1 MVLYFPISLVTTNAS
16 TNNNLVTDRVFL
28 RKTFLRGK
36 IEIAEFPKGLYFAV
50 VFWLEKIFIVMK
62 IFFGFS
68 WNFSVSLHWKRKKY
82 NVPIP
87 FSPYGD
93 TSAYPLHTW
102 NVLLNLTVYFK
113 GIEEK
118 CSKQSFYFFKKIKS
132 QNFQKFFRVF
142 TKELCGIQIPS
153 KDCGHDDKNNES
165 GC

>member
-16 TNNNLVTDRVFL
+16 TNNNLDTDRVFL

-36 IEIAEFPKGLYFAV
+36 IEIAEFSKGLYFAV
-50 VFWLEKIFIVMK
+50 VFCLEKIFIVMK

-93 TSAYPLHTW
+93 TSAYLLHTW

-118 CSKQSFYFFKKIKS
+118 CSKQSMYFSKELLEILRLI
-132 QNFQKFFRVF
+132 FFCVF

-153 KDCGHDDKNNES
+153 WDCGHDDKNNES

>member
-1 MVLYFPISLVTTNAS
+1 MVLYFPISLLTTNAL
-16 TNNNLVTDRVFL
+16 TNNNLDTDRVFL

-36 IEIAEFPKGLYFAV
+36 IEIAEFSKGLYFAV
-50 VFWLEKIFIVMK
+50 VFCLEKIFIVMK

-93 TSAYPLHTW
+93 TSAYLLHTW

-118 CSKQSFYFFKKIKS
+118 CSKQSIYFLRLNFFE
-132 QNFQKFFRVF
+132 NFQKFFRVF
-142 TKELCGIQIPS
+142 TKELCPIQILQWV
-153 KDCGHDDKNNES
+153 CGHDDKNNES